1 MKKIILLLLTIF
13 SLNLYSQ
20 VPEPVS
26 EQKDHIILFN
36 GIIHD
41 SRFGGYTQYGWVS
54 FKDGKIDEV
63 RKLDNQTVPAEYYD
77 QNTILI
83 DLDGK
88 HVYPGLILPNSKVG
102 LEDISAVRATVDHTE
117 IGDINSNIRSLIA
130 YNTDSEIIS
139 TFRYNGILL
148 SQVVPDG
155 DLITGNS
162 SIMMME
168 GWNWEDAAYKI
179 DDGMHIKWPRK
190 TFPPNRWTGSTEFRE
205 NPNYRNT
212 IDMVHKFLID
222 SRAYYDL
229 KDKVDDG
236 INLKLES
243 MIDVFSGK
251 KKVYIHANTREQII
265 ESVQAFKRH
274 GINNLVIVGA
284 NDAYYA
290 IDFLKENNLPVLL
303 NNLHRVP
310 SRNHEDVDL
319 PYKLPYLLHKE
330 GILVGLTAS
339 GSLHSQRNLPF
350 LAGTAAGYGL
360 SKSDALKMI
369 TYNNAKI
376 LGIDNITGSLEVG
389 KDANIIVSEGDIL
402 DMRSSKIEMAFI
414 KGKKI
419 NLNGKQQIL
428 YDRFKRKYSE

>member
-229 KDKVDDG
+229 KDKVDG

-251 KKVYIHANTREQII
+251 KKIYIHANTREQII

-414 KGKKI
+414 KGKK
-419 NLNGKQQIL
+419 
-428 YDRFKRKYSE
+428 RFDEDLKKFIQTKFL

>member
-229 KDKVDDG
+229 KDKVDG

-330 GILVGLTAS
+330 DILVGLTAS

-389 KDANIIVSEGDIL
+389 KDANIIVSWFYSQHPL
-402 DMRSSKIEMAFI
+402 
-414 KGKKI
+414 KKA
-419 NLNGKQQIL
+419 
-428 YDRFKRKYSE
+428 

>member
-229 KDKVDDG
+229 KDKVDG

-251 KKVYIHANTREQII
+251 KKIYIHANTREQII

-414 KGKKI
+414 KGKRI

>member
-88 HVYPGLILPNSKVG
+88 HIYPGLILPNSKVG

-229 KDKVDDG
+229 KDKVDG

-251 KKVYIHANTREQII
+251 KKIYIHANTREQII

>member
-229 KDKVDDG
+229 KDKVDG

-402 DMRSSKIEMAFI
+402 DLSLIHI
-414 KGKKI
+414 
-419 NLNGKQQIL
+419 
-428 YDRFKRKYSE
+428 

>member
-229 KDKVDDG
+229 KDKVDA

-251 KKVYIHANTREQII
+251 KKIYIHANTREQII

>member
-148 SQVVPDG
+148 SQVVSDG

-229 KDKVDDG
+229 KDKVDG